1 MKNEITISILC
12 GGKSSRMQTEKGLV
26 KYKSKRFIEWVIDA
40 ALPISE
46 NIQLITNSNDY
57 NYLKYRKIVD
67 IIKEKGPLGGIYT
80 ALSHSETELNLIL
93 SCDLPLIS
101 NQILEELTQKHSNS
115 YDVSVFNEGEKIHP
129 LIGIYDKRILPII
142 EEYLKK
148 NQLKMMHLLSMVN
161 CQKIKILKD
170 QRLYFTNVN
179 TPFELNELNAKLV
192 NI

>member
-1 MKNEITISILC
+1 MKNKITIFILC

-26 KYKSKRFIEWVIDA
+26 FFRNKRFIEWVIDA
-40 ALPISE
+40 ALPISK
-46 NIQLITNSNDY
+46 NIQLITNSNHYD
-57 NYLKYRKIVD
+57 NLKYKKNAD
-67 IIKEKGPLGGIYT
+67 IINEKGPLGGIYT

-101 NQILEELTQKHSNS
+101 TQILKELIQKHTNS

-129 LIGIYDKRILPII
+129 LIGIYDKRIIPIL
-142 EEYLKK
+142 EEYIKK
-148 NQLKMMHLLSMVN
+148 NQLKMMHFLSNIN
-161 CQKIKILKD
+161 CQKIEILND
-170 QRLYFTNVN
+170 QRNYFTNIN